1 MKNQQINFTLVVLI
15 IILFLLFLLQFVHGF
30 KPIIIIPGSGG
41 SKLEAKLNKT
51 SVNHWYCSMTSDW
64 YTIWVSIPSLLPP
77 AINCWI
83 DNMMLTWNPITKLY
97 SNNLGKYSRSSITG
111 MLTCKISIL
120 GNNPDKNYLYYK
132 DPGTRGRSNRGGPSI

>member
-30 KPIIIIPGSGG
+30 KPVIIIPGSGG

-97 SNNLGKYSRSSITG
+97 SNNI
-111 MLTCKISIL
+111 
-120 GNNPDKNYLYYK
+120 
-132 DPGTRGRSNRGGPSI
+132 GTDTEGPQ